1 MTAST
6 ASSSSPSPSPS
17 PETIRAAFWEARQ
30 NGKPRHRD
38 IAQQLQISEGQLIAA
53 HASPDDN
60 SDAIALQALRL
71 RPDWAELVAAL
82 ADVGTVM
89 ALTRNE
95 ACVHEKIGLY
105 APSSQHAGI
114 GIVRGADV
122 DLRIFYSQWAHGFA
136 VDDHSGGELQRS
148 LQFFDAS
155 GLAMHKVFLKP
166 GSHVAAFDALL
177 ARFAAPDQSA
187 GMVVQAAAA
196 APSHRADS
204 EVDVA
209 ALQRAWSQLKD
220 SHDFPALLQAQQI
233 SREQAC
239 RLVGQPWA
247 RALPQGFA
255 RKLFE
260 GAAAQQIPLMI
271 FTSNTGTVQ
280 IHTGPVHKIMCMGP
294 WLNVLDP
301 NFNLHLREDLIAS
314 TWLVCKPSKT
324 GLVHSIELL
333 DAQGQAITQIFA
345 AQPNDSKAAAAWLAW
360 IEQLATPKTE
370 EQTCTN

>member
-6 ASSSSPSPSPS
+6 ASSSPS

-95 ACVHEKIGLY
+95 ACVHEKIGHY

-114 GIVRGADV
+114 GIVRGADI
-122 DLRIFYSQWAHGFA
+122 DLRIFYQLWAHGFA

-155 GLAMHKVFLKP
+155 GAAMHKVFLKP
-166 GSHVAAFDALL
+166 GSDVAAFDALRT
-177 ARFAAPDQSA
+177 RFATQDQSA
-187 GMVVQAAAA
+187 GMSVQAAATPA
-196 APSHRADS
+196 AYRADG

-209 ALQRAWSQLKD
+209 SLQQAWSELKD

-247 RALPQGFA
+247 RALPKGFA
-255 RKLFE
+255 RTLLE
-260 GAAAQQIPLMI
+260 AAAAAPMPLMI

-280 IHTGPVHKIMCMGP
+280 IHTGPVNKIMCMGP

-301 NFNLHLREDLIAS
+301 GFNLHLREDLIAS

-324 GLVHSIELL
+324 GLVHSIEFL

-345 AQPNDSKAAAAWLAW
+345 AQPNDASSAAAWLAW
-360 IEQLATPKTE
+360 IEKLATTQTE